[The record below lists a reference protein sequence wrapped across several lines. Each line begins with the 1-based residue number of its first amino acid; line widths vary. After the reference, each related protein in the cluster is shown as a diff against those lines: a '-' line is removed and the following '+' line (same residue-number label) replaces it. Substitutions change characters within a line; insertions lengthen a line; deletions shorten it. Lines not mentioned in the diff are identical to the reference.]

1 MLVYQRV
8 PCILWI
14 FMGDL
19 TMDKSWFQSV
29 SSSADSTV
37 ARWIGISTPWQMA
50 ILGCIHV
57 QTQPFLSDCCEKIS
71 HSYPIHIP
79 FISIRDRSTP
89 LNHRVSPFHPPKIAS
104 SKLAAVAEGFWH
116 LAPVLWWRGDFC
128 V

>member
-1 MLVYQRV
+1 
-8 PCILWI
+8 
-14 FMGDL
+14 
-19 TMDKSWFQSV
+19 MDKSWFQSV

-79 FISIRDRSTP
+79 SEIDQP
-89 LNHRVSPFHPPKIAS
+89 H
-104 SKLAAVAEGFWH
+104 
-116 LAPVLWWRGDFC
+116 
-128 V
+128 